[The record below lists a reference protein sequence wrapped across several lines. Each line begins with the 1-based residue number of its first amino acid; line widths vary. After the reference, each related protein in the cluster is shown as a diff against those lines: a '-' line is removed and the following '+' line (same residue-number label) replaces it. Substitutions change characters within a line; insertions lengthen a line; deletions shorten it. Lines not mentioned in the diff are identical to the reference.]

1 MPAKKKVEDAV
12 KAVEAEVKKT
22 RTAANS
28 TVKKVADQAVAAEV
42 EAKKRLEKPLE
53 KLRKP

>member
-22 RTAANS
+22 RTAAKR
-28 TVKKVADQAVAAEV
+28 TAKKVADQAVATEV
-42 EAKKRLEKPLE
+42 EAKKTLAELLA
-53 KLRKP
+53 KLRKL

>member
-22 RTAANS
+22 RTAAKS
-28 TVKKVADQAVAAEV
+28 TVKKVADQAVTAEV
-42 EAKKRLEKPLE
+42 EAKKRLAKPLA